1 MYSFTIG
8 SLAVSQFRS
17 STPPYLLSTGS
28 LAMSQLQSG
37 PQWLALQSAHPM
49 VSLPR
54 LACCPPGALPLGC
67 DLFFAIVPL
76 PLPKLQFVLAADPPI
91 LVTPPTRGSLF
102 RPSPQWW
109 AARGGSLGCC
119 PGVPGLA
126 LLLTGRV
133 HNHPRC
139 VGA

>member
-76 PLPKLQFVLAADPPI
+76 PLPKFSQPDPQKAAFQESAISGDIILQLCI
-91 LVTPPTRGSLF
+91 PTIG
-102 RPSPQWW
+102 P
-109 AARGGSLGCC
+109 
-119 PGVPGLA
+119 
-126 LLLTGRV
+126 
-133 HNHPRC
+133 
-139 VGA
+139 